1 MTYFLV
7 SNEDVLLITKLKKL
21 TSVLLLTVIIII
33 IIIIIINYKNNHIG
47 HCTINTENANVKVHN
62 IYLERITIHVSQIV
76 NTEQLQRYIP

>member
-21 TSVLLLTVIIII
+21 TSVLLLTVIII